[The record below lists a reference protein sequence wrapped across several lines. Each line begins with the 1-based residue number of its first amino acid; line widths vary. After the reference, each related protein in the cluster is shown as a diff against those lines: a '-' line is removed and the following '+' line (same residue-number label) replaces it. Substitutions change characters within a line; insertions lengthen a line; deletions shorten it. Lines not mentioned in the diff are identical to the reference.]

1 MIVCQLEDAPAIRAG
16 ALPWRPPRNR
26 RRRGGALSGGRAQPP
41 PRHPSLLR
49 AQERASG
56 RYVAPSTPS
65 RIARNASRRRDRP
78 MAPMQPVRREADRY
92 EPRGIQCD
100 QITAMAVRRASASC
114 LSANAIAIGR
124 TGCTCMAS
132 RHERPR
138 ANPRRGKGGSAHRQS
153 TVSQLAALDGPPRR
167 ALARSAQV
175 IGRLRKREASLL
187 PLDRDG
193 CSGCHP
199 RALAR
204 EADLEW
210 LIINSTIVRAHQQ
223 AAGARREKGADGPAL
238 S

>member
-1 MIVCQLEDAPAIRAG
+1 
-16 ALPWRPPRNR
+16 
-26 RRRGGALSGGRAQPP
+26 
-41 PRHPSLLR
+41 
-49 AQERASG
+49 
-56 RYVAPSTPS
+56 
-65 RIARNASRRRDRP
+65 
-78 MAPMQPVRREADRY
+78 MAPMQPVRRESDRY

-138 ANPRRGKGGSAHRQS
+138 ANPRRGKGG
-153 TVSQLAALDGPPRR
+153 PRTDNR
-167 ALARSAQV
+167 RFLNSLLWMARPGGRWRDLPEL
-175 IGRLRKREASLL
+175 IGRLRKREAPLL

-204 EADLEW
+204 EADLKW
-210 LIINSTIVRAHQQ
+210 LIIDSTIVRAHQQ
-223 AAGARREKGADGPAL
+223 AAGARRKKGADGPAL